1 MEKNTNDSE
10 FYDFLNRS
18 KQVKNKKTEYL
29 VGYYQGNLTAIKQYD
44 YLDARDRYV
53 TKGDEI
59 KEYDPADIFSAEK
72 LEEIENDLNER

>member
-1 MEKNTNDSE
+1 MEKNTKDPE
-10 FYDFLNRS
+10 FYDFINSS
-18 KQVKNKKTEYL
+18 KQLKTKNTEYL
-29 VGYYQGNLTAIKQYD
+29 VGYFRGRLVAIKQYD

-53 TKGDEI
+53 EKGDEI